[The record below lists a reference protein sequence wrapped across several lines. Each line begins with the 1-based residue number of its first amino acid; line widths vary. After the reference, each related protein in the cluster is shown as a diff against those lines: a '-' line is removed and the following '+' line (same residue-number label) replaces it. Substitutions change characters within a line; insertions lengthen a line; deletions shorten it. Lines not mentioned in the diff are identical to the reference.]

1 MKPIVHDLQTVYEEI
16 LQYWSTAVVSEQNRT
31 GFANSTQPVSVTVI
45 YFFLCYQYFCLYLRG
60 KSWKVSW
67 TRRGCRHLCDVH
79 CSTEAESL
87 FLTLETAVEKAISKQ
102 GPFSSCSGSFN
113 HFTSSSSGDRMGF
126 WTFLTMSFSSG
137 GQSANSNFITRW
149 WQTNSRPATK
159 WTFLWSWLLFRCLV
173 GFPPHMVST
182 TFQPSCS
189 LFGVC
194 YGATRCKDHNA
205 TN

>member
-1 MKPIVHDLQTVYEEI
+1 MLSEITARVNFSPFSAEFFSALTEIQPGPHLKFLTHALFTVKPIVHDLQTVYEEI
-16 LQYWSTAVVSEQNRT
+16 LQYSSTAVVSEQNRT

-45 YFFLCYQYFCLYLRG
+45 NFFLCYQYFCLYLRG

-67 TRRGCRHLCDVH
+67 TRRGCCHLCDVH

-126 WTFLTMSFSSG
+126 WTCLTMSFSSG
-137 GQSANSNFITRW
+137 GQSA
-149 WQTNSRPATK
+149 
-159 WTFLWSWLLFRCLV
+159 
-173 GFPPHMVST
+173 
-182 TFQPSCS
+182 
-189 LFGVC
+189 
-194 YGATRCKDHNA
+194 
-205 TN
+205 

>member
-1 MKPIVHDLQTVYEEI
+1 MICKLFTRKYCNIGAL
-16 LQYWSTAVVSEQNRT
+16 LLCQNRT
-31 GFANSTQPVSVTVI
+31 EPVLRTVPN
-45 YFFLCYQYFCLYLRG
+45 LYLLQSSIFFYVISIFAFICEGRVERFPG
-60 KSWKVSW
+60 RVVVAAIFVMFTVQLRLKVYSWPWKRQLRKQSQNKV
-67 TRRGCRHLCDVH
+67 RLV
-79 CSTEAESL
+79 
-87 FLTLETAVEKAISKQ
+87 AVLVRSIISQ
-102 GPFSSCSGSFN
+102 VLHQEIEWGFG
-113 HFTSSSSGDRMGF
+113 HFWRCHFPQEDSQR
-126 WTFLTMSFSSG
+126 
-137 GQSANSNFITRW
+137 NSNFITRW